1 MIFIAFAAITDTF
14 RCHKM
19 WAISR
24 YSSFYF
30 VIISCF
36 FKK

>member
-24 YSSFYF
+24 YSSFYYPCERVAVF
-30 VIISCF
+30 
-36 FKK
+36 